1 MQFLDFLAR
10 GLIGNSWLLIAG
22 LLLLFTQLT
31 ILSVTIYLHR
41 AQAHRSCDLHPAV
54 AHFFRFWL
62 WLTTGMITKE
72 WVAIH
77 RKHHAR
83 CETEDDPHSPQFEG
97 IRKVL
102 FEGAELYGAESAN
115 AQTLEKFGR
124 GTPDDWMERNIYRH
138 RGGALGPTLMLFI
151 AFALFGAVGITFW
164 ALQMM
169 WIPFFAAG
177 VINGL
182 GHWWGY
188 RSYETPDTAHNLTPW
203 AFFLGGEEL
212 HNNHHAF
219 PSSARFSLKRWE
231 FDLGWQVLRG
241 LERVGLAR
249 ILRVAPNE
257 PRLEPGSEEINTD
270 TVRAVLTHRLQLLS
284 GYWREVILPVIHDE
298 AQHAGASLAKLRRES
313 RRLLRRDNRF
323 LGPEKRERKAALLET
338 WPKLATVYAYRA
350 RLVAIW
356 SRSTGNPREVTN
368 ALSEWCREAEASGIR
383 ALEHY
388 AARLRRLAPAAA

>member
-10 GLIGNSWLLIAG
+10 GLIGDSWLLVAG
-22 LLLLFTQLT
+22 LFLLFTQLT

-41 AQAHRSCDLHPAV
+41 AQAHRSCDLHPV
-54 AHFFRFWL
+54 VSHLFRFWL
-62 WLTTGMITKE
+62 WLTTGMITRE

-97 IRKVL
+97 IRKL
-102 FEGAELYGAESAN
+102 LLEGTELYTAEGRN
-115 AQTLEKFGR
+115 AETLERFGR
-124 GTPDDWMERNIYRH
+124 GTPDDWMERNIYSPL
-138 RGGALGPTLMLFI
+138 GGKSGPTLMLFI
-151 AFALFGAVGITFW
+151 SLALFGAVGITFW

-188 RSYETPDTAHNLTPW
+188 RNYETPDTAHNITPW
-203 AFFLGGEEL
+203 GFFLGGEEL

-219 PSSARFSLKRWE
+219 PSSAKFALKRWE

-241 LERVGLAR
+241 LEKARLAK
-249 ILRVAPNE
+249 IVRVAPGE
-257 PRLEPGSEEINTD
+257 PTTVADRSEIDTD
-270 TVRAVLTHRLQLLS
+270 TVRAILTHRLQLLS
-284 GYWREVILPVIHDE
+284 GYWRDVIVPVIHDE
-298 AQHAGASLAKLRRES
+298 ARHAGSSLDKLRREC
-313 RRLLRRDNRF
+313 RRLLRRDARF
-323 LGPEKRERKAALLET
+323 LPREKRERKAALLET
-338 WPKLATVYAYRA
+338 WPKLATVYEYRT

-356 SRSTGNPREVTN
+356 NRSTGNPGEVIS

-383 ALEHY
+383 ALESY
-388 AARLRRLAPAAA
+388 AARLRRLVPAAA

>member
-10 GLIGNSWLLIAG
+10 GLIGDSWLLIAG
-22 LLLLFTQLT
+22 LFLLFTQLT

-41 AQAHRSCDLHPAV
+41 AQAHRSCDLHPV
-54 AHFFRFWL
+54 VSHFFRFWL
-62 WLTTGMITKE
+62 WLTTGMITRE

-97 IRKVL
+97 IRKL
-102 FEGAELYGAESAN
+102 LLEGTELYTVEAGNEE
-115 AQTLEKFGR
+115 TLKRFGR
-124 GTPDDWMERNIYRH
+124 GTPDDWVERNVYRR
-138 RGGALGPTLMLFI
+138 RGGTLGPTLMLFVS
-151 AFALFGAVGITFW
+151 FALFGAVGVTFW

-188 RSYETPDTAHNLTPW
+188 RNYETPDTAHNITPW
-203 AFFLGGEEL
+203 GFFLGGEEL

-219 PSSARFSLKRWE
+219 PSSAKFSLKRWE
-231 FDLGWQVLRG
+231 FDLGWQALRG
-241 LERVGLAR
+241 LEKLRLAK
-249 ILRVAPNE
+249 ILRVAPRE
-257 PRLEPGSEEINTD
+257 PEPVDDDMEIDTD

-284 GYWREVILPVIHDE
+284 GYWRDVILPVIHDE
-298 AQHAGASLAKLRRES
+298 ARHTGASLAKMRREC
-313 RRLLRRDNRF
+313 RRLLRRDSRF
-323 LGPEKRERKAALLET
+323 LGQEKRERKEALLET
-338 WPKLATVYAYRA
+338 WPKLATVYEYRA

-356 SRSTGNPREVTN
+356 NRSTGNPREVIN
-368 ALSEWCREAEASGIR
+368 ALSEWCREAETSGIR
-383 ALEHY
+383 VLEHY
-388 AARLRRLAPAAA
+388 AMRLRRLVPATA